1 MLGDKLRFRFEKTG
15 TLRLLS
21 HHDLMRCYERILRRT
36 GLPFK
41 STSGFHPGPR
51 IVFALSLTLGAEG
64 MDECVEI
71 EFTQE
76 IDSDDALA
84 KLNAQCPAG
93 LRFKSASAV
102 PMKATALPRR
112 MIYSLDLPADRVEAA
127 QRACFE
133 LMERDKVWVDRF
145 KPSEKQLNIRPYLR
159 NVSVG
164 EPVAL
169 ATGARDARRDSD
181 KAPAAD
187 AVGSPS
193 RLILDLWV
201 TQTGTARAD
210 ELLRLLDL
218 SDVPDS
224 GGILRRE
231 LVELRDEITGSDP
244 ADQPPDGP
252 AETLPLAP
260 AAAAAALR
268 DREPPSATA
277 QWGATLAGPV
287 VE

>member
-15 TLRLLS
+15 PLRLLS
-21 HHDLMRCYERILRRT
+21 HHDLMRCFERILRRT

-41 STSGFHPGPR
+41 SSGGFHPTPR

-64 MDECVEI
+64 RDECVEL

-76 IDSDDALA
+76 VDSDDAFA
-84 KLNAQCPAG
+84 RLNAQCPAG
-93 LRFKSASAV
+93 LRFTRATVV

-112 MIYSLDLPADRVEAA
+112 MIYSIDIPPERVEST
-127 QRACFE
+127 REACRD
-133 LMERDKVWVDRF
+133 LMARPQVWVDRY
-145 KPSEKQLNIRPYLR
+145 KPSAKQLNIRPYLR
-159 NVSVG
+159 NAYIG
-164 EPVAL
+164 EPVAS
-169 ATGARDARRDSD
+169 ATGGCGTFE
-181 KAPAAD
+181 APAAD
-187 AVGSPS
+187 ATRSPS
-193 RLILDLWV
+193 RLTIDIWV

-210 ELLRLLDL
+210 ELLRLLRIEDL
-218 SDVPDS
+218 PES

-231 LVELRDEITGSDP
+231 IVELRDEITGSDP
-244 ADQPPDGP
+244 ADVPPDGP

-268 DREPPSATA
+268 DREPPSAAA